1 MRDLFSRHVA
11 SFASLAAL
19 GLFALACGGGSGNRV
34 REPAPTIPFTQPDV
48 ALRNVQLRGLGLTGG
63 ALDLDLHVVN
73 PNDYAL
79 EAPRVAYRVFVG
91 DVELAEG
98 VTDLDMTVATGDSA
112 MVHVPASVGYL
123 SMTRAGR
130 EMLGTGVAN
139 YRVRGRITVG
149 TPYGRVTFPYDRV
162 GRFAPMRR

>member
-1 MRDLFSRHVA
+1 MRDLRSCRI
-11 SFASLAAL
+11 ASLAAL
-19 GLFALACGGGSGNRV
+19 GLLAFAGCGGGGTTRV

-48 ALRNVQLRGLGLTGG
+48 ALRNVQLRGLGITGG
-63 ALDLDLHVVN
+63 ALDLDLRVAN
-73 PNDYAL
+73 PNEYAL
-79 EAPRVAYRVFVG
+79 ESPRVAYRVFVG

-98 VTDLDMTVATGDSA
+98 VTDLDMTVAIGDSA
-112 MVHVPASVGYL
+112 VVHVPASVGYL

-130 EMLGTGVAN
+130 EMMGTGVAN

-162 GRFAPMRR
+162 GSFAPMRR